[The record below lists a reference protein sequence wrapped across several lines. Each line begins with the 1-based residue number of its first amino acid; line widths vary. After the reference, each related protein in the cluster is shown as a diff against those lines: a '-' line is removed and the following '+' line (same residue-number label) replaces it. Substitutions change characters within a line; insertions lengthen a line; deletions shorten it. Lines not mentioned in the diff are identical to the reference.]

1 LSRQISC
8 IIARSANTRNRVLDD
23 VQLRALALV
32 EAFAGRFERA
42 ALSLALKPIEK
53 AKMRGWTKQVCR
65 EVVNLNMIFGAR
77 CKENKRLK
85 NHLFNLP

>member
-1 LSRQISC
+1 
-8 IIARSANTRNRVLDD
+8 
-23 VQLRALALV
+23 
-32 EAFAGRFERA
+32 
-42 ALSLALKPIEK
+42 
-53 AKMRGWTKQVCR
+53 MRGWTKQVCR